1 MVVSA
6 TGILEPF
13 GKMVTSIVFGPI
25 VILVYAAK
33 YNVVAPESEFVLGAL
48 YVNILEMSVKN
59 RCCHMG
65 AWQMLTMLV

>member
-13 GKMVTSIVFGPI
+13 GKMMMSSVFDPM

-33 YNVVAPESEFVLGAL
+33 YNVAAPESEFVLGAL
-48 YVNILEMSVKN
+48 YINILEMSVKN

-65 AWQMLTMLV
+65 AGLMLTMLV